1 MKKFIFFFNK
11 ELIKLP
17 DEEYLQEKKSLFIL
31 FASYLKGEQFIS
43 MIDNILTYLENKDD
57 KIYEFYI
64 ESISQCLNSNNSLDD
79 KDFDAI
85 VSFAKNRQSDSIKE
99 KVIRNFDE
107 RIKNELRGKDLIL
120 FSDL

>member
-1 MKKFIFFFNK
+1 
-11 ELIKLP
+11 
-17 DEEYLQEKKSLFIL
+17 
-31 FASYLKGEQFIS
+31 

-64 ESISQCLNSNNSLDD
+64 ESISQCLNSNNSWDD

>member
-1 MKKFIFFFNK
+1 
-11 ELIKLP
+11 
-17 DEEYLQEKKSLFIL
+17 
-31 FASYLKGEQFIS
+31 

-64 ESISQCLNSNNSLDD
+64 ESISQSLNSNSSLDD
-79 KDFDAI
+79 KDYDAI
-85 VSFAKNRQSDSIKE
+85 VSFAKNRQSDVIKE

>member
-1 MKKFIFFFNK
+1 MHMKNK
-11 ELIKLP
+11 NDELKR
-17 DEEYLQEKKSLFIL
+17 
-31 FASYLKGEQFIS
+31 
-43 MIDNILTYLENKDD
+43 

>member
-1 MKKFIFFFNK
+1 
-11 ELIKLP
+11 
-17 DEEYLQEKKSLFIL
+17 
-31 FASYLKGEQFIS
+31 